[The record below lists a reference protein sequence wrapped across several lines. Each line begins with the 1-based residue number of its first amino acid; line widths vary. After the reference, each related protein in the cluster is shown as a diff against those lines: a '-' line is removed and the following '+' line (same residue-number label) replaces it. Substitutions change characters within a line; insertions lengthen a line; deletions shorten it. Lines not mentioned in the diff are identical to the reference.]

1 MCKLDKALY
10 GLKQWPRA
18 WYSMFNT
25 KLRDLGF
32 MPSKVDTS
40 LFMRQQVTMFLL
52 VYVDDII
59 VTSSCPA
66 VVDALLK
73 NLSVVLALKELGHLH
88 YFLGIQV
95 IRNDID
101 VTLC

>member
-1 MCKLDKALY
+1 
-10 GLKQWPRA
+10 
-18 WYSMFNT
+18 
-25 KLRDLGF
+25 
-32 MPSKVDTS
+32 
-40 LFMRQQVTMFLL
+40 MFLL

-59 VTSSCPA
+59 VTSFCPA
-66 VVDALLK
+66 VADALLK

-95 IRNDID
+95 IRNDTD